1 MELIPNGPRLL
12 EEIVEE
18 KNGLDTFID
27 FVSLIYAHIFT
38 DFGLQMHE
46 KASNARSDDT
56 KALKKAIIEYIP
68 LDLTS
73 GAIIPPIRPTVKHD
87 RGFNHQHTARLLCPR
102 LDLDEFNVDPVLYMA
117 QVKNGERKIKETHF
131 PTFLYDELQHYDPE
145 HKLIGLLEGHIVI
158 RVYRH
163 IMTGP
168 RTACDPSLITLKD
181 SRCKTG
187 KLAFTKS
194 DKYTIAYAATQGR

>member
-73 GAIIPPIRPTVKHD
+73 GAIIPPI
-87 RGFNHQHTARLLCPR
+87 
-102 LDLDEFNVDPVLYMA
+102 
-117 QVKNGERKIKETHF
+117 
-131 PTFLYDELQHYDPE
+131 
-145 HKLIGLLEGHIVI
+145 
-158 RVYRH
+158 
-163 IMTGP
+163 
-168 RTACDPSLITLKD
+168 
-181 SRCKTG
+181 
-187 KLAFTKS
+187 
-194 DKYTIAYAATQGR
+194 